1 LKSKGAIFGKN
12 QSRIG
17 DNMNNTNHFS
27 TPVPKDN
34 LTEPQF
40 LYKYYS
46 FNKYTEKI
54 FTHNEIYFPTPN
66 EFNDPFDSKIKLSY
80 EGTKK
85 KWKEYLL
92 QALERRIPDL
102 TKEQR
107 LAEVDRIIEEGR
119 YKQIPD
125 NISYSFLDKIGVFC
139 MSEKKDHILMWS
151 HYSAS
156 HTGFCLEFNATNE
169 FFGRYQKII
178 YKLNYPKVNYFKS
191 TQWEKTK
198 TSLLTKAFFWK
209 YEQEWRIIEHRKGP
223 RVYIFPKELLT
234 GVIFGCSILQEN
246 RTKILKWC
254 SDRKHR
260 PNLYQA
266 RVKKREFGL
275 DILEIDY

>member
-1 LKSKGAIFGKN
+1 
-12 QSRIG
+12 
-17 DNMNNTNHFS
+17 MNNTNHFS

-156 HTGFCLEFNATNE
+156 HTGFCLEFNATTE
-169 FFGRYQKII
+169 FFGRSQKII

-191 TQWEKTK
+191 TQLEQIETC
-198 TSLLTKAFFWK
+198 LLTKAIFWK
-209 YEQEWRIIEHRKGP
+209 YEQEWRVIDHDKGP
-223 RVYIFPKELLT
+223 GIKYFPGELLT
-234 GVIFGCSILQEN
+234 GVVMGCRITEEN
-246 RTKILKWC
+246 RKKVFKWC
-254 SDRKHR
+254 NGREYR
-260 PNLYQA
+260 PKLYEA
-266 RVKKREFGL
+266 RVKKRKFGL
-275 DILEIDY
+275 DIVEIDY